1 MIIQRQALVEVIN
14 STQVFLTLRKQI
26 LSLQNELSP
35 FYVGIAEFTTLGIYK
50 ERRFILVQGSGG

>member
-50 ERRFILVQGSGG
+50 ERRFILAQGSGG